1 MFIDSNA
8 SRGQITT
15 PPGFEILL
23 FTEVPGARTEILRDA
38 EGVYM
43 TRDIIIEV
51 AEPGEEIDA
60 DDLVFEG
67 LSSKRY
73 LGEGNAER
81 AAAAFVANSL
91 TLEAVA

>member
-8 SRGQITT
+8 SQGPIPT

-23 FTEVPGARTEILRDA
+23 FTEVEGARTEILRDA
-38 EGVYM
+38 DGVYVV
-43 TRDIIIEV
+43 RDIVIEV
-51 AEPGEEIDA
+51 AEDGEEIDPA
-60 DDLVFEG
+60 DLVFEG

-91 TLEAVA
+91 ALEAAA